1 MVGDFAWRSR
11 RLRVDGKSEPS
22 AYMYSTLLVLNLTC
36 VLLASNYCYMPFDT
50 GMCLVLNIWTCK
62 HVTRPTDCQKATDI
76 PMDEEAR
83 LTANW
88 YPS

>member
-22 AYMYSTLLVLNLTC
+22 AYMYSTLLVLSLTC
-36 VLLASNYCYMPFDT
+36 VLLASNYCYMPFNT
-50 GMCLVLNIWTCK
+50 GMHPILNIWACK
-62 HVTRPTDCQKATDI
+62 HVTRPAHCQEASDI
-76 PMDEEAR
+76 SMDEEAR
-83 LTANW
+83 FTANW

>member
-1 MVGDFAWRSR
+1 MVRDFAWRSR
-11 RLRVDGKSEPS
+11 CLRVDGKSEPS
-22 AYMYSTLLVLNLTC
+22 AYMYSTLLVLDLIC
-36 VLLASNYCYMPFDT
+36 VLLASNYCDMPFDT
-50 GMCLVLNIWTCK
+50 GMHTILNIWACK
-62 HVTRPTDCQKATDI
+62 HVTRPANCQEATDI